1 MAMSGTLRV
10 GKGEL
15 QAQAQQIRGYATQ
28 MDQTLAQTQ
37 SRVQGMLDSWLGLGA
52 SAFGDLFAEWRG
64 AAQQCHQTLLAIA
77 SRLQASG
84 QAYDEY
90 DQSIAAAMRAR

>member
-1 MAMSGTLRV
+1 MALTDTLRV

-15 QAQAQQIRGYATQ
+15 QAQSQTILGCAGQ

-37 SRVQGMLDSWLGLGA
+37 SRVQSLLDSWLGLGA
-52 SAFGDLFAEWRG
+52 NAFSDLFAQWHS
-64 AAQQCHQTLLAIA
+64 AAQQCHDSLTAIA

-84 QAYDEY
+84 QAYDEQ
-90 DQSIAAAMRAR
+90 DQSVAAAIRSQ